1 MQRSTHSTLVLVA
14 TLLGCAANFAL
25 GAASP
30 DLLWPQ
36 FRGPNASGLAA
47 EDKPA
52 PVEFGPGK
60 NELWQT
66 ELPAGASSPCIASER
81 IFLTGFAD
89 GKLETLCVDRKDGRI
104 LWRKSV
110 TPEKVEEVQ
119 KGIGSPASATP
130 ATDGERVYVY
140 FSSFGMLAYDF
151 EGREVWRHPL
161 PLPFQEYGFGSGSSP
176 VVCDGKVLLN
186 RDADKDSELLVF
198 EARTGKTAWRVA
210 RPDFRM
216 SWSTPVIWR
225 HDGATEVV
233 VAGQQRAKAYD
244 LKDGSERWLVRGLPM
259 AVCTTPV
266 LGDGLLYIAA
276 WSSGSANE
284 PMPLYAESMTS
295 LDANKDGKLSRA
307 EIPEGRFK
315 DFFDWLDLNHDGFIA
330 PEEFDARVKALRGGQ
345 NVIMAIR
352 PGGRGDITET
362 HVAWS
367 SSKGVPYVPSP
378 LFYRGKLFV
387 VKDGGLASCFDAKT
401 GKASFLQ
408 ERLGVEGDYYASP
421 IAAAGKIYVPSLS
434 GTVLVLEAGE
444 SLKVL
449 AQNKFTEGISA
460 TPAIVEGKL
469 YVRTANHLH
478 AFGK

>member
-1 MQRSTHSTLVLVA
+1 MQLPFKTRFLTA
-14 TLLGCAANFAL
+14 TLFSCAVHFAL

-30 DLLWPQ
+30 KLEWPQ

-47 EDKPA
+47 EDKPV

-60 NELWQT
+60 NELWKT
-66 ELPAGASSPCIASER
+66 ELPVGASSPCIAGER
-81 IFLTGFAD
+81 IFLTGFID
-89 GKLETLCVDRKDGRI
+89 GKLETLCVDRKDGKI
-104 LWRKSV
+104 LWRKGV

-130 ATDGERVYVY
+130 ATDGDRVYVY

-151 EGREVWRHPL
+151 DGREVWRHPL
-161 PLPFQEYGFGSGSSP
+161 PLPFQEYGFGSGASP
-176 VVCDGKVLLN
+176 IVSEGKVLLN
-186 RDADKDSELLVF
+186 RDADKNSELLAF
-198 EARTGKTAWRVA
+198 GAHTGKIAWRVA
-210 RPDFRM
+210 RPDFHM

-225 HDGATEVV
+225 HDGVSEVV

-266 LGDGLLYIAA
+266 IGDGMLYIAA

-284 PMPLYAESMTS
+284 PMPLFAESGAAM
-295 LDANKDGKLSRA
+295 DANKDGKLSRD
-307 EIPEGRFK
+307 EVPEGRFK
-315 DFFDWLDLNHDGFIA
+315 DFFDWLDINHDGFITA
-330 PEEFDARVKALRGGQ
+330 EEFDSRIKALRNGQ
-345 NVIMAIR
+345 NVILAIR

-387 VKDGGLASCFDAKT
+387 AKDGGLASCFDAKT
-401 GKASFLQ
+401 GKAHYLQ

-421 IAAAGKIYVPSLS
+421 IAVDGKIYAASLS
-434 GTVLVLEAGE
+434 GTVLVLAAGE
-444 SLKVL
+444 TFQVL
-449 AQNKFTEGISA
+449 ARNKFEESISA
-460 TPAIVEGKL
+460 TPAMVEGKL
-469 YVRTANHLH
+469 YVRTTGHLH
-478 AFGK
+478 AFGQ